1 MSITLTHLATAT
13 LDLEPPIYIPKGP
26 RGTRVIAEVRNAS
39 WEGER
44 LKAKQKGVAAA
55 DWALVGA
62 DGTLAIDVRLA
73 LETHDGA
80 IIFVSYEGR
89 AQMTQTGASPLMITP
104 RFETGDERYLWLNK
118 VQGIGRGT
126 RDEQG
131 RLTYDIYE
139 AK

>member
-1 MSITLTHLATAT
+1 MSINLTLLAIAT
-13 LDLEPPIYIPKGP
+13 LELETPTYIANGP
-26 RGTRVIAEVRNAS
+26 RGTRVIAEIRNAS

-44 LKAKQKGVAAA
+44 LNAKQKGNAAA

-62 DGTLAIDVRLA
+62 DGTLAIDVRTT
-73 LETHDGA
+73 LETDDGA

-89 AQMTQTGASPLMITP
+89 AQMTQNGASPLIITP
-104 RFETGDERYLWLNK
+104 RFETGDDRYKWLNK
-118 VQGIGRGT
+118 VQAIGRGS

-131 RLTYDIYE
+131 RLVYKIYE

>member
-1 MSITLTHLATAT
+1 MSITLIHLATAT
-13 LDLEPPIYIPKGP
+13 LDLQAPVYIPNGP
-26 RGTRVIAEVRNAS
+26 RGTRVVVDVLDAT

-44 LKAKQKGVAAA
+44 LKARQKGRAAA
-55 DWALVGA
+55 DWALLGA
-62 DGTLAIDVRLA
+62 DGTLSIDVRLT

-89 AQMTQTGASPLMITP
+89 AQMTATGASPLIVTP
-104 RFETGDERYLWLNK
+104 RFETGDERYKWLNK

-131 RLTYDIYE
+131 RLIYDIYE
-139 AK
+139 AQ